1 MTNSNGTITKAPFG
15 LAEDGA
21 PVDIYTLRNPNGV
34 HARVTNYGG
43 ALTSWMAPDRR
54 GDFGDVVLGCDT
66 LEGYRRA
73 TAYFGCIVGRCA
85 NRIAKGRFT
94 LNGVTRPLAV
104 NNGPNSLHGGLRGFD
119 KVVWRAEVTASPDGP
134 ALELSYLSKDGEEG
148 FPGNLLVRARH
159 TLTRDNGIR
168 IEFTAT
174 TDQDTLVNLT
184 NHSYFNLAGGGDI
197 LNHSIQ
203 INADK
208 FTPVDGT
215 LIPTGE
221 LRPVAG
227 TPFDFRKPALIGA
240 RIDEDDEQLRF
251 GGGYDHNW
259 VLNKPPGKLE
269 VVARATEPV
278 SGRVLE
284 VFATHPGVQF
294 YTGNFLDGTITGK
307 GGRPC
312 QRRGGFC
319 LEAQHFPDAVN
330 HPSFPTTVLKP
341 GETYRQTIIFRI
353 STEK

>member
-1 MTNSNGTITKAPFG
+1 MSTSTGEITKAAFG
-15 LAEDGA
+15 AAEDGA
-21 PVDIYTLRNPNGV
+21 PVDIYTLQNANGV
-34 HARVTNYGG
+34 RVRVTNYGG
-43 ALTSWMAPDRR
+43 TITSWLAPDRR
-54 GDFGDVVLGCDT
+54 GEFGDVVLGCDT
-66 LEGYRRA
+66 LDGYRGA
-73 TAYFGCIVGRCA
+73 TAYFGCIVGRYA

-94 LNGVTRPLAV
+94 LNGVTRALAL

-119 KVVWRAEVTASPDGP
+119 KVVWRAKASASPEGP

-148 FPGNLLVRARH
+148 FPGNLHVQALH
-159 TLTRDNGIR
+159 TLTRDNSIR

-174 TDQDTLVNLT
+174 TDQDTIVNLT

-197 LNHSIQ
+197 LSHSVQ
-203 INADK
+203 IHADK
-208 FTPVDGT
+208 FTPVDST

-240 RIDEDDEQLRF
+240 RIEDNDAQLKF

-259 VLNKPPGKLE
+259 VLNKPAGRLE
-269 VVARATEPV
+269 VVARATEPG

-284 VFATHPGVQF
+284 VLTTQPGVQL

-312 QRRGGFC
+312 RRRGGFC
-319 LEAQHFPDAVN
+319 LEAQHFPDAIN
-330 HPSFPTTVLKP
+330 QPGFPSPVLKR